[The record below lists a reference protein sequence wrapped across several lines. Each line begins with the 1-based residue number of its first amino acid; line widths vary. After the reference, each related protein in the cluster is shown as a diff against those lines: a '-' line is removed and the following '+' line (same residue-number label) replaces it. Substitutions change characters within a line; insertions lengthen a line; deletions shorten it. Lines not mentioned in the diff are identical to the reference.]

1 MVHLDLKPENIVL
14 CNKETNNIKIIDF
27 GLTQKIN
34 KDKEVKTLC
43 GTAEFVAPEVRL
55 NYCTHS
61 TSCAVRLS
69 YFTVLIDTLIL
80 CS

>member
-14 CNKETNNIKIIDF
+14 CNKESNNIKIIDF
-27 GLTQKIN
+27 GLAQRFN

-55 NYCTHS
+55 NYYTLLVQS
-61 TSCAVRLS
+61 V
-69 YFTVLIDTLIL
+69 YLIL
-80 CS
+80 RRLFIP

>member
-27 GLTQKIN
+27 GLAQRFN

-55 NYCTHS
+55 NYYTYS
-61 TSCAVRLS
+61 TSCVVRLFD
-69 YFTVLIDTLIL
+69 FTALIYTIIL
-80 CS
+80 WP